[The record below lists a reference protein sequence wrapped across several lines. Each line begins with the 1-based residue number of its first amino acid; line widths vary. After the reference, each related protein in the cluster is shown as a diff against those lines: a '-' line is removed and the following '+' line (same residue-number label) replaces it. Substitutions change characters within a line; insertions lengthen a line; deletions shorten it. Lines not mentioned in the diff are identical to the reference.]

1 MSKTIASATLVLFS
15 LLLSC
20 GSPHSSIVS
29 PAFRNVVVDNAQPRR
44 DTRGQIIDAHD
55 GSLQFFKGRYYL
67 YGTAYGTTQ
76 GFTINNRYRVYSSP
90 DLENWSFDGELLKAP
105 PNGVY
110 YRPYV
115 VYNPTTHKYVL
126 WYNWY
131 PKLWEGKVG
140 VAVSDTPVGPFKIFN
155 PAVQLSQAAD
165 SPGDGSLFVDNDGTG
180 YFIYTVINQNHA
192 IRIERLTA
200 DYLASTGQFSSVLGT
215 DCEAPAL
222 FSRAGR
228 YYALFDSTCCFC
240 SQGSGARVLMA
251 TSPLGPYTEVENIN
265 RSAEGIPTVGA
276 QQTFV
281 ARLPSTGGFLYLWMA
296 DRWGSTPDGIKGH
309 DFQFWAP
316 LDFNSDGS
324 LAPIKDISSWHAPLP
339 MGAYRFPIP
348 TPYSW
353 PKVSDPNPLTIN
365 PCTGASI
372 PPGQ

>member
-1 MSKTIASATLVLFS
+1 MNKTITFATLVLSSVLSS

-20 GSPHSSIVS
+20 GFSRNFRDIVI
-29 PAFRNVVVDNAQPRR
+29 DNTQPRR
-44 DTRGQIIDAHD
+44 DTEGEIVDAHD

-67 YGTAYGTTQ
+67 YGTAYGSTE
-76 GFTINNRYRVYSSP
+76 GFTINNRFRVYSSP
-90 DLENWSFDGELLKAP
+90 DLEHWSFDGELLESP

-115 VYNPTTHKYVL
+115 VYNQTTHKYVL

-140 VAVSDTPVGPFKIFN
+140 VAVSDTPIGPFKIFN
-155 PAVQLSQAAD
+155 SAVQLSQAAD
-165 SPGDGSLFVDNDGTG
+165 SPGDGSLFVDDDGTG
-180 YFIYTVINQNHA
+180 YFIYTTINQGHA
-192 IRIERLTA
+192 IRVERLTA
-200 DYLASTGQFSSVLGT
+200 DYLASTGQFSPVLGK

-222 FSRAGR
+222 FSHAGN

-240 SQGSGARVLMA
+240 SQGSGARVLVA
-251 TSPLGPYTEVENIN
+251 SKPLGPYIEIGNIN
-265 RSAEGIPTVGA
+265 RSPDGTFTVAA

-281 ARLPSTGGFLYLWMA
+281 ARVPSANGLLYLWMA

-309 DFQFWAP
+309 DFQFWSP

-324 LAPIKDISSWHAPLP
+324 LAPLKEISAWHASLL
-339 MGAYRFPIP
+339 MGSERGLIP
-348 TPYSW
+348 NPYSW
-353 PKVSDPNPLTIN
+353 PKSVDPNPLTIN
-365 PCTGASI
+365 PCTGAAI